1 MNKEKIQA
9 QDVDLAKA
17 EIALRRAAAKA
28 KKIAEKTNTPLV
40 VYEGGC
46 IVKKFS
52 EKQGTRNHCGRES

>member
-1 MNKEKIQA
+1 MNKGKIQV

-17 EIALRRAAAKA
+17 EIALWRAAVKA
-28 KKIAEKTNTPLV
+28 KKIAGKTNTPLV

-52 EKQGTRNHCGRES
+52 EKQGTPNHRSRKS